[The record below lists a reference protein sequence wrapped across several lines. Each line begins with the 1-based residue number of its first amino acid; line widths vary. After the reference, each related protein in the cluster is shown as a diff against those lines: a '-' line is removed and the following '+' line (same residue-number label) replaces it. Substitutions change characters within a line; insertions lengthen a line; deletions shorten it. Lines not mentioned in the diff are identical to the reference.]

1 MNYTLRNIVGTVLI
15 LFALAFGYYYLF
27 SRQKGQYI
35 PDNWGDLGCMY
46 PTNISSD
53 SLEPTLIKGSL
64 LILNQ
69 CIKSNTSLN
78 EGDVVLFNND
88 VIYKYIKLLNNKYDS
103 ISSGTLPLPTS
114 LFPYANPISICCY
127 TITIYIYTLT
137 NRIYNP
143 IHPL

>member
-15 LFALAFGYYYLF
+15 LFALAFGYYYFF

-35 PDNWGDLGCMY
+35 PDNWGELGCMY

-88 VIYKYIKLLNNKYDS
+88 GLNKIGIIEEIIFEDRVESYVVS
-103 ISSGTLPLPTS
+103 TS
-114 LFPYANPISICCY
+114 NFE
-127 TITIYIYTLT
+127 TEKYTLLIDDIT
-137 NRIYNP
+137 AYTEMIEE
-143 IHPL
+143 

>member
-1 MNYTLRNIVGTVLI
+1 
-15 LFALAFGYYYLF
+15 
-27 SRQKGQYI
+27 
-35 PDNWGDLGCMY
+35 MY

-88 VIYKYIKLLNNKYDS
+88 GLTKIGLIEDVIFEDRVESYVVS
-103 ISSGTLPLPTS
+103 TS
-114 LFPYANPISICCY
+114 NLE
-127 TITIYIYTLT
+127 TDKYTLLIDDIT
-137 NRIYNP
+137 AYTEMIEE
-143 IHPL
+143 